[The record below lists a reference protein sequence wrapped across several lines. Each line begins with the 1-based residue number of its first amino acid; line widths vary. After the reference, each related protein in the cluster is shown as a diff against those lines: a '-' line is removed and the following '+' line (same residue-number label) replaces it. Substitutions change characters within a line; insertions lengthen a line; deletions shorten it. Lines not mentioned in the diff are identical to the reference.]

1 MSKILKP
8 AKRRHIVSRFKLYIL
23 LILPK
28 DLYIIQVEY
37 LLQDCGIQTENM
49 EPPPDG
55 SDISRPHSQTAASE
69 ESRQDEDSYGDDVLE
84 LPAVEDDIFV
94 DASSSPLADIR
105 T

>member
-1 MSKILKP
+1 M
-8 AKRRHIVSRFKLYIL
+8 H
-23 LILPK
+23 
-28 DLYIIQVEY
+28 
-37 LLQDCGIQTENM
+37 QDCGIQTENT

-55 SDISRPHSQTAASE
+55 SDISRPHSQTASSE
-69 ESRQDEDSYGDDVLE
+69 ESRQDEDDGALE